1 MKTGTFLFTLV
12 CFFALAAG
20 AQNAFYKA
28 TDKITLSYDE
38 FRALTPEKQELW
50 IKELRAFNHNIELIE
65 SGQRISEKRSKLFSI
80 FPWLE
85 EMTFSPKV
93 CATWELLKPAA
104 SYAADERCQVEKRV
118 QGGSQYLCVKC
129 PGDAHSGVN
138 VCTSP
143 WGSSDEV
150 SRNLL
155 KEFEKKDYSGA
166 RVNIDAATLARH
178 VEIAQDEGSAAF
190 SAPVERKNTVVKT
203 VVTPASSQ
211 PVVIELG
218 PDAKVERPSTA
229 DPITTVESRD
239 ASGAVLERVSN
250 DRRVEDFR
258 LRNLSDVGNLKGND
272 NLDVDEVT
280 SKGRLACIYAGWALQ
295 GSGRDGKG
303 RCLPVSE
310 REVMDASG
318 KRVTYSCKH
327 PPSDGSIS
335 GNDGGDAVVL
345 CNPVIFGIKNNKPL
359 CIKRSKTA
367 TEDCTKLAGS
377 AKDTLDFA
385 RNNPQE
391 YRALVRRVDTLC
403 QQDETALREHFNKRG
418 YGQRQISNAVKDL
431 GSTCSHLR
439 ERMAELVDA
448 NKATAPRAG
457 VR

>member
-1 MKTGTFLFTLV
+1 MKAGAFLFTLV
-12 CFFALAAG
+12 YFFALAAG
-20 AQNAFYKA
+20 AQNALYKS

-85 EMTFSPKV
+85 EVTFSPKV
-93 CATWELLKPAA
+93 CATWELLKPVT

-118 QGGSQYLCVKC
+118 QGGLQYLCMKC

-143 WGSSDEV
+143 WGSSEEV

-155 KEFEKKDYSGA
+155 KEFEKKDYTGA

-190 SAPVERKNTVVKT
+190 AAPVERKNTVVKT
-203 VVTPASSQ
+203 VVTPASSE
-211 PVVIELG
+211 PVVIDLG
-218 PDAKVERPSTA
+218 PNAKVEKPSLAGPT
-229 DPITTVESRD
+229 TTVERRD
-239 ASGAVLERVSN
+239 ETGAVLDRVTN
-250 DRRVEDFR
+250 DRKVKEFH
-258 LRNLSDVGNLKGND
+258 LRELSDVGSLKGND

-280 SKGRLACIYAGWALQ
+280 SKGRLACVYAGWALQ
-295 GSGRDGKG
+295 GSGKDGGG
-303 RCLPVSE
+303 RCQPVSE
-310 REVMDASG
+310 REVIDASG
-318 KRVTYSCKH
+318 KRVTYSCKN
-327 PPSDGSIS
+327 PPSEGAIS

-345 CNPVIFGIKNNKPL
+345 CNPVIFGVKDNKPL

-367 TEDCTKLAGS
+367 TEDCTKLAGP

-403 QQDETALREHFNKRG
+403 QQDETALREHFKKRG
-418 YGQRQISNAVKDL
+418 YGTKQVNNAVKDL

-439 ERMAELVDA
+439 GRMAELVDA